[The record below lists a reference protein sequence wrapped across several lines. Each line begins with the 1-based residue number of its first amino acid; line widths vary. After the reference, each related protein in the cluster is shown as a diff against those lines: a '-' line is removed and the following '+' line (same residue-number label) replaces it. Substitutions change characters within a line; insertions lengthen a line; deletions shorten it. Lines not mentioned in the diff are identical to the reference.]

1 MFLCSLPFLR
11 NNQARKL
18 GLDCLE
24 VCLDEA
30 ESEVGWFVPW
40 SMCVSTCIFI
50 CLIFPATT
58 LQSRG
63 PNPGTWVCY
72 VWFSSV
78 IHYCWVVLLEHVLYE
93 SVSLRGSCFRG
104 NDITVNAGVFCEGLF
119 WRAELDHPRW
129 IDNAFVTSQS
139 CKPVLWVD

>member
-1 MFLCSLPFLR
+1 MVDLRARTLPSLVRNESFLFLCNLPFLR

-50 CLIFPATT
+50 CLISPATT

-63 PNPGTWVCY
+63 PNPGTRVCY

-93 SVSLRGSCFRG
+93 SVSLRGSGFRG
-104 NDITVNAGVFCEGLF
+104 NETLQSMLTSSEGLF
-119 WRAELDHPRW
+119 CCIFFGE
-129 IDNAFVTSQS
+129 Q
-139 CKPVLWVD
+139 K